1 MPLFK
6 YYSNSLAQK
15 FSGVANY
22 MEVAKKAI
30 KLMRELKP
38 DIYQNG
44 KILQGVII
52 RHMILPLCTAD
63 SLKVLETIK
72 QEIPN
77 TKVSLLA
84 QYTPFAGAKNI
95 LGINRKITQK
105 EYNRVLSKFCELELD
120 GFMQELSSS
129 SQEFIP
135 NFKFV

>member
-1 MPLFK
+1 
-6 YYSNSLAQK
+6 
-15 FSGVANY
+15 
-22 MEVAKKAI
+22 
-30 KLMRELKP
+30 
-38 DIYQNG
+38 
-44 KILQGVII
+44 
-52 RHMILPLCTAD
+52 MILPLCTAD